1 VTARHLVTV
10 WDPTFGAGVMES
22 HLTVLLEGAAACRR
36 KDCGADD
43 VYVWWAKVRS
53 PHRPEP
59 LPHLEQV
66 LRVGAAEGGHA
77 ADAETHL
84 YLTDYR
90 SLYVA
95 HVAEVTA
102 DDPRPDEAER
112 SHIPAYYLA
121 DGVAADCWFRLWDIR
136 RLVSEDTVAVV
147 HELRKLRNVLYHDN
161 PVSIYGGMVGLPLIV
176 TEAAP
181 VRYFEQGY
189 TAHFT
194 DQKLWAEFDSE
205 RAGTRSLE
213 RDLRENLLGDE
224 VWLGL
229 DPVVRAFLATG
240 ERVYRDHADDPAFDL
255 SPVVV
260 EYAKALEVMCRGLAA
275 AALASAPREVLQHL
289 RERDADHLPDQ
300 WGRRPPSLSDLGQIL
315 GGSGRMRSFFSEA
328 VRDGRWVSAD
338 LPLVLARVARLRNP
352 AAHGQR
358 VGRADVQ
365 RLRRELLGIGCEGAV
380 VRLAKAWA
388 VAA

>member
-1 VTARHLVTV
+1 MSARHLVTV
-10 WDPTFGAGVMES
+10 WDPTFGPGVMES
-22 HLTVLLEGAAACRR
+22 HLTVLLDGAAACRR
-36 KDCGADD
+36 KDRGADD

-66 LRVGAAEGGHA
+66 LRVGTEGGGHTE
-77 ADAETHL
+77 DAETHL

-112 SHIPAYYLA
+112 AHIPAYYLA

-136 RLVSEDTVAVV
+136 RLVSDDTVAVV

-161 PVSIYGGMVGLPLIV
+161 PVSLYGGMVGLPLIV

-181 VRYFEQGY
+181 VRYFGREF
-189 TAHFT
+189 TAHLT

-205 RAGTRSLE
+205 RSGTRSLE
-213 RDLRENLLGDE
+213 RDLRENLLGDD

-229 DPVVRAFLATG
+229 DPVVRAFVATG
-240 ERVYRDHADDPAFDL
+240 ERIYRDHADDPAFDL

-260 EYAKALEVMCRGLAA
+260 EYAKALEVMCRGLAG
-275 AALASAPREVLQHL
+275 AALATAPRDVLRHV
-289 RERDADHLPDQ
+289 RERDPDLLPDQ
-300 WGRRPPSLSDLGQIL
+300 WGRRPPSLSDLGRIL
-315 GGSGRMRSFFSEA
+315 GGSGRMKSFFSQA
-328 VRDGRWVSAD
+328 VRDGGWVSSD
-338 LPLVLARVARLRNP
+338 LPHILSRVARLRNP

-358 VGRADVQ
+358 VLRADVQ
-365 RLRRELLGIGCEGAV
+365 RLRRELLGIGCEGVV

-388 VAA
+388 VGA